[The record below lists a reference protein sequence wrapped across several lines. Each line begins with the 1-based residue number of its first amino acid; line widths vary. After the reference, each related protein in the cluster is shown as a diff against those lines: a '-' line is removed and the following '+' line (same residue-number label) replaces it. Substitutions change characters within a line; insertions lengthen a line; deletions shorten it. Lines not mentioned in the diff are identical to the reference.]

1 MNLTTDLYK
10 SNSMRYFVFFFVL
23 VGCNT
28 DLDIQ
33 AAKQENTR
41 LQKEVD
47 SLKNELH
54 KCDMILESYE
64 GMPMNI

>member
-1 MNLTTDLYK
+1 
-10 SNSMRYFVFFFVL
+10 MRYFVFFLVM
-23 VGCNT
+23 VGCNAEP
-28 DLDIQ
+28 DIQ
-33 AAKQENTR
+33 AMKQENSR